1 MKHDL
6 RMISELKVGTTFW
19 MSENDQT
26 YLLLAKIQRG
36 EDSLIEGYL
45 AKNTSAQ
52 NSMQRPFLIEGDRP
66 VMVDKS
72 E

>member
-1 MKHDL
+1 
-6 RMISELKVGTTFW
+6 MISTLKAGTTFW

>member
-1 MKHDL
+1 
-6 RMISELKVGTTFW
+6 MISTLKVGTTFW

>member
-1 MKHDL
+1 
-6 RMISELKVGTTFW
+6 MISELKVGTTFW
-19 MSENDQT
+19 MSENEQT
-26 YLLLAKIQRG
+26 YRLLAKIQKG

>member
-1 MKHDL
+1 
-6 RMISELKVGTTFW
+6 MISELKVGTTFW
-19 MSENDQT
+19 MSENEQT
-26 YLLLAKIQRG
+26 YRLLAKIQKG

-66 VMVDKS
+66 VMIDKS

>member
-1 MKHDL
+1 
-6 RMISELKVGTTFW
+6 

-26 YLLLAKIQRG
+26 YRLLAKIQKG

>member
-6 RMISELKVGTTFW
+6 RMISELRVGTTFW

-26 YLLLAKIQRG
+26 YRLLAKIQKG

>member
-1 MKHDL
+1 MRHDL

-26 YLLLAKIQRG
+26 YRLLAKIQRG

>member
-19 MSENDQT
+19 MSENEQT
-26 YLLLAKIQRG
+26 YRLLAKIQKG

-66 VMVDKS
+66 VMIDKS

>member
-1 MKHDL
+1 
-6 RMISELKVGTTFW
+6 MISELRVGTTFW

>member
-1 MKHDL
+1 
-6 RMISELKVGTTFW
+6 MISELKVGTTFW

-26 YLLLAKIQRG
+26 YRLLAKIQRG

>member
-1 MKHDL
+1 MRHDL
-6 RMISELKVGTTFW
+6 RMISTLKVGTTFW

>member
-1 MKHDL
+1 
-6 RMISELKVGTTFW
+6 MISELKVGTTFW
-19 MSENDQT
+19 MSENEQT
-26 YLLLAKIQRG
+26 YRLLAKIQKG

-52 NSMQRPFLIEGDRP
+52 NSMQRPFLIEGDRH
-66 VMVDKS
+66 VMIDKS

>member
-1 MKHDL
+1 
-6 RMISELKVGTTFW
+6 MISKLKVGTTFW

>member
-1 MKHDL
+1 
-6 RMISELKVGTTFW
+6 MISELKVGTTFW

>member
-1 MKHDL
+1 
-6 RMISELKVGTTFW
+6 MISELKVGTTFW

-26 YLLLAKIQRG
+26 YQLLAKIQRG

>member
-1 MKHDL
+1 
-6 RMISELKVGTTFW
+6 MISELRVGTTFW

-26 YLLLAKIQRG
+26 YRLLAKIQRG

>member
-1 MKHDL
+1 
-6 RMISELKVGTTFW
+6 MISELRVGTTFW

-26 YLLLAKIQRG
+26 YRLLAKIQKG

>member
-26 YLLLAKIQRG
+26 YQLLAKIQRG